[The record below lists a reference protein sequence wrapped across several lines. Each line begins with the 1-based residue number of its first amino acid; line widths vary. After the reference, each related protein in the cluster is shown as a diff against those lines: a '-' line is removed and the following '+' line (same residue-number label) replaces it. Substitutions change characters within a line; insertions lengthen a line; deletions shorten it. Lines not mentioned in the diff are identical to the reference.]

1 MKTSMRQQLSTH
13 RVGYDDL
20 DDWESAHNQIKLLSS
35 DASKKKK
42 NIVVKWLIGAEQLN
56 IGRGF
61 SSASPFSLSDLD
73 HILLDALVASQV
85 KGWT

>member
-1 MKTSMRQQLSTH
+1 MRQQLSTH

-20 DDWESAHNQIKLLSS
+20 DDWESAHNQIKLLRS
-35 DASKKKK
+35 DALKK
-42 NIVVKWLIGAEQLN
+42 NIYIVVKWLIGAEQLK
-56 IGRGF
+56 IGQGF

-73 HILLDALVASQV
+73 QILLDALVASQV